1 MMGGGNVK
9 AFRSRHPVKYR
20 SFWIQVTLFTITTM
34 LLSSGGFAAESSPP
48 KSPNQADEQIQI
60 VADKLITN
68 NAEKFAEFVGD
79 VHASQGNFEITS
91 ERLRIYYRDDPDR
104 KKDQTG
110 SQESIKRIVANGNVQ
125 LSSEKYEAKTDQ
137 VEYDLDTQV
146 IVLIGENSTVTSGK
160 NILTGSKITV
170 YRKNGQ
176 ITVERSPQKRIK
188 AVFYPK
194 EKAPEEKSP
203 EQNPKE

>member
-20 SFWIQVTLFTITTM
+20 PFWIRVTLFTIFTM
-34 LLSSGGFAAESSPP
+34 LLSSGGIAGESPP
-48 KSPNQADEQIQI
+48 PNKTNQTEEQIQI
-60 VADKLITN
+60 IADKLVTN

-79 VHASQGNFEITS
+79 VRASQGNFVITS

-160 NILTGSKITV
+160 NVLTGSKITV

-176 ITVERSPQKRIK
+176 ITVERSPQKRVK

-194 EKAPEEKSP
+194 EKTPDEKGP

>member
-1 MMGGGNVK
+1 MN

-20 SFWIQVTLFTITTM
+20 PFWIRVTLFTITTM
-34 LLSSGGFAAESSPP
+34 LLTSGGFAEAPP
-48 KSPNQADEQIQI
+48 PQKSANQADEQIQI

-79 VHASQGNFEITS
+79 VQARQGNFVITS

-104 KKDQTG
+104 NKDQTG
-110 SQESIKRIVANGNVQ
+110 SQDSIKRIVANGNVQ
-125 LSSEKYEAKTDQ
+125 ISSEKYEAKTDQ

-146 IVLIGENSTVTSGK
+146 IVLTGENSTVTSGK

-176 ITVERSPQKRIK
+176 ITVERSPQNRVK

-194 EKAPEEKSP
+194 EKTPDEKGP

>member
-1 MMGGGNVK
+1 VK

-20 SFWIQVTLFTITTM
+20 PFWIRVTLFTITTM
-34 LLSSGGFAAESSPP
+34 LLSSAGIAGESPPP

-60 VADKLITN
+60 LADKLITN
-68 NAEKFAEFVGD
+68 DAEKLAEFVGD
-79 VHASQGNFEITS
+79 VRASQGNFVITS

-104 KKDQTG
+104 NKDQTA

-125 LSSEKYEAKTDQ
+125 ISSEKYEAKTDQ
-137 VEYDLDTQV
+137 AEYDLDTQV
-146 IVLIGENSTVTSGK
+146 IVLSGENSTVTSGK

-176 ITVERSPQKRIK
+176 ITVERSPQKRVK

-194 EKAPEEKSP
+194 EKAPDEKGP
-203 EQNPKE
+203 EQNSKE